1 MAEVATLIS
10 GKVDLNAKKFTR
22 DERGT
27 LYHDKNINASRRHR
41 NPIYVCTKQQCF
53 ETHWKKKT
61 PTRTEEKQKTPQ
73 LQLESLMPH
82 SQQLLEL
89 LDGT

>member
-53 ETHWKKKT
+53 ETHWKKK
-61 PTRTEEKQKTPQ
+61 
-73 LQLESLMPH
+73 H
-82 SQQLLEL
+82 LLEL
-89 LDGT
+89 KRNRKPHNYSWKV